1 MDLMLYPKE
10 WLTVECSDYV
20 LDAKSDIVDGPFG
33 SNLKATEYQDEG
45 VPIVRIQNVKRF
57 NFIDKNIRYLTVEK
71 SEELARHSFKAGD
84 ILITKLGEP
93 LGLAC
98 EVPTS
103 YEYGIIVADLVRMR
117 PNISVC
123 STSFLIYLLNSEV
136 VIKQIKAH
144 VKGTT
149 RARINLSV
157 IRELKL
163 PLPPLAEQKI
173 IADKLD
179 TLLAQVESIKARLER
194 ITEILKQFR
203 QSVLAA
209 AVSGKLTEEWR
220 EEQQLVNWATT
231 TLDSLILESANG
243 LSKRTGVSGDE
254 VTILRLADFKDAGRV
269 HGNERVI
276 KLDEKEK
283 KKYAL
288 EKGDI
293 LIIRVNGSV
302 DLAGRFI
309 EYTPCDKMEGFC
321 DHFIRIRLDT
331 SRVNSTYLTY
341 VANYGDGRHYLKNSL
356 STSAGQNTINQGSI
370 KGLKLLLPSI
380 QEQELI
386 VSRVSDLFQY
396 TVVIEEQVQSAFDRV
411 NNLTQSILAKAF
423 RGELTAGWREANTDL
438 ISVENSAEALL
449 ERIKAERSAKHAP
462 KRGRDKA

>member
-1 MDLMLYPKE
+1 MSDLHLPKE
-10 WLTVECSDYV
+10 WQIVMWSDLTSNDGF
-20 LDAKSDIVDGPFG
+20 KRGPFG
-33 SNLKATEYQDEG
+33 GSLKKECFVNKGYAVYEQYAPINDDCTRFRYFIQEDKFNELAGFSVNEG
-45 VPIVRIQNVKRF
+45 DFLISCSGTIGRITQVPVGAPKGIINQALLRIRLVKGKIDSDYFIKLFRSPSVQSQILNKTVGGTIQNLAAVK
-57 NFIDKNIRYLTVEK
+57 
-71 SEELARHSFKAGD
+71 
-84 ILITKLGEP
+84 
-93 LGLAC
+93 
-98 EVPTS
+98 
-103 YEYGIIVADLVRMR
+103 
-117 PNISVC
+117 
-123 STSFLIYLLNSEV
+123 
-136 VIKQIKAH
+136 
-144 VKGTT
+144 
-149 RARINLSV
+149 
-157 IRELKL
+157 ELKEIHL

-194 ITEILKQFR
+194 IPEILKQLR

-220 EEQQLVNWATT
+220 EEEQLANWATT

-254 VTILRLADFKDAGRV
+254 VTILRLADFKDAVRV

-309 EYTPCDKMEGFC
+309 EYTQYDKMEGFC

-341 VANYGDGRHYLKNSL
+341 VANHGDGRHYLKNSL

-380 QEQELI
+380 QEQELV
-386 VSRVSDLFQY
+386 VSRVSDLFKY
-396 TVVIEEQVQSAFDRV
+396 TVVIEEQVQSALDRV

-423 RGELTAGWREANTDL
+423 RGELTAEWREANPEL
-438 ISVENSAEALL
+438 ISGENSAEALL
-449 ERIKAERSAKHAP
+449 ERIKAERSAKSVT
-462 KRGRDKA
+462 KRGRGKA

>member
-1 MDLMLYPKE
+1 MSLPTIWLSTTIGDICTKVTDGSHNPPKATDSGLPMLSAKNIHHGLIDFDEEHRLIPNDEFEVENKRTQIAKDDVL
-10 WLTVECSDYV
+10 LTIVGALGRTAV
-20 LDAKSDIVDGPFG
+20 VQSDIP
-33 SNLKATEYQDEG
+33 
-45 VPIVRIQNVKRF
+45 RF
-57 NFIDKNIRYLTVEK
+57 TLQRSVAVLRPLIDPRYFRYCLE
-71 SEELARHSFKAGD
+71 SPSFQ
-84 ILITKLGEP
+84 
-93 LGLAC
+93 
-98 EVPTS
+98 
-103 YEYGIIVADLVRMR
+103 
-117 PNISVC
+117 
-123 STSFLIYLLNSEV
+123 
-136 VIKQIKAH
+136 KQILDNA
-144 VKGTT
+144 KGTAQKGVYLKT
-149 RARINLSV
+149 LKSLEIN
-157 IRELKL
+157 IA
-163 PLPPLAEQKI
+163 PLAEQKI

-179 TLLAQVESIKARLER
+179 ILLAQVESIKARLER
-194 ITEILKQFR
+194 IPEILKQLR

-220 EEQQLVNWATT
+220 EEEHLANWATT

-254 VTILRLADFKDAGRV
+254 VTILRLADFKDAVRV

-309 EYTPCDKMEGFC
+309 EYTQYDKMEGFC

-341 VANYGDGRHYLKNSL
+341 VANHGDGRHYLKNSL

-380 QEQELI
+380 QEQELV
-386 VSRVSDLFQY
+386 VSRVSDLFKY
-396 TVVIEEQVQSAFDRV
+396 TVVIEEQVQSALDRV

-423 RGELTAGWREANTDL
+423 RGELTAEWREANPEL
-438 ISVENSAEALL
+438 ISGENSAEALL
-449 ERIKAERSAKHAP
+449 ERIKAERSAKSVT
-462 KRGRDKA
+462 KRGRGKA

>member
-1 MDLMLYPKE
+1 MSQFELPEGWFNATIQDVAEVKGGKRLPKGKALTDQKTAHAYIRVTDMNNGSIDQSDIRYIDEETYKEISNYFISKDDLYISIAGTIGLVGDIPNE
-10 WLTVECSDYV
+10 LDGANLTENAAKICSLMGVEKHYLKYV
-20 LDAKSDIVDGPFG
+20 LNSLIAKEQFEDKVTSSGQPKLALF
-33 SNLKATEYQDEG
+33 
-45 VPIVRIQNVKRF
+45 RIRDCKF
-57 NFIDKNIRYLTVEK
+57 
-71 SEELARHSFKAGD
+71 
-84 ILITKLGEP
+84 
-93 LGLAC
+93 
-98 EVPTS
+98 
-103 YEYGIIVADLVRMR
+103 
-117 PNISVC
+117 
-123 STSFLIYLLNSEV
+123 
-136 VIKQIKAH
+136 
-144 VKGTT
+144 
-149 RARINLSV
+149 
-157 IRELKL
+157 
-163 PLPPLAEQKI
+163 PLPPLAEQQV

-194 ITEILKQFR
+194 IPEILKQLR

-220 EEQQLVNWATT
+220 EEEQLANWATT

-254 VTILRLADFKDAGRV
+254 VTILRLADFKDAVRV

-309 EYTPCDKMEGFC
+309 EYTQYDKMEGFC

-341 VANYGDGRHYLKNSL
+341 VANHGDGRHYLKNSL

-380 QEQELI
+380 QEQELV
-386 VSRVSDLFQY
+386 VSRVSDLFKY
-396 TVVIEEQVQSAFDRV
+396 TVVIEEQVQSALDRV

-423 RGELTAGWREANTDL
+423 RGELTAEWREANPEL
-438 ISVENSAEALL
+438 ISGENSAEALL
-449 ERIKAERSAKHAP
+449 ERIKAERSAKSVT
-462 KRGRDKA
+462 KRGRGKA

>member
-1 MDLMLYPKE
+1 MKSVFVEGSYSHTLNIPDEWEFSKLKNVINLIGGSQPPKSKFFYE
-10 WLTVECSDYV
+10 EGENRIRLIQIRDY
-20 LDAKSDIVDGPFG
+20 KSDQYKV
-33 SNLKATEYQDEG
+33 
-45 VPIVRIQNVKRF
+45 
-57 NFIDKNIRYLTVEK
+57 FIDKADAKRFVDKTDVMIGRYGPPIFQILQGLEGAYNVALMKAEPIGNIFNKAYLYYYLSNQDIYNYVE
-71 SEELARHSFKAGD
+71 SASDRTAGQSGVNKEH
-84 ILITKLGEP
+84 LEKYP
-93 LGLAC
+93 
-98 EVPTS
+98 VP
-103 YEYGIIVADLVRMR
+103 
-117 PNISVC
+117 
-123 STSFLIYLLNSEV
+123 V
-136 VIKQIKAH
+136 V
-144 VKGTT
+144 
-149 RARINLSV
+149 
-157 IRELKL
+157 
-163 PLPPLAEQKI
+163 PLAEQQV

-194 ITEILKQFR
+194 IPEILKQFR

-220 EEQQLVNWATT
+220 EEEQLANWATT

-254 VTILRLADFKDAGRV
+254 VTILRLADFKDAVRV

-309 EYTPCDKMEGFC
+309 EYTQYDKMEGFC

-341 VANYGDGRHYLKNSL
+341 VANHGDGRHYLKNSL

-380 QEQELI
+380 QEQELV
-386 VSRVSDLFQY
+386 VSRVSYLFKY
-396 TVVIEEQVQSAFDRV
+396 TVVIEEQVQSALDRV

-423 RGELTAGWREANTDL
+423 RGELTAEWREANPEL
-438 ISVENSAEALL
+438 ISGENSAEALL
-449 ERIKAERSAKHAP
+449 KRIKAERESAKP
-462 KRGRDKA
+462 TTKRGRAKT